1 VTTNLLTKGLI
12 ADVITP
18 FSSSGEV
25 DFDALRTEVKLLD
38 RSPVN
43 GLCVGGVLSGLEGVL
58 PEELSAVTSAVRSAS
73 KKPLFAVVL
82 PDTTQEA
89 LEMTRAVAEAGAEAV
104 LVAQPHYLSL
114 PSEEGLVEMFA
125 DVKRA
130 TKIPVLLADCFP
142 GGIVG
147 LATTKTL
154 ASKHL
159 VEGVWQAA
167 DVHILVDLLY
177 SQLGVPVYSGVED
190 LHYVAYVLGA
200 QGVISDLAAAF
211 PAEASGLYDAFA
223 AGKHADATPRHE
235 RLVRLWRALG
245 RGPEA
250 EGRVRSAIEA
260 QGRKVGPAPSPY
272 NKIPAGASGEVRTA
286 IGHEGLQLV

>member
-1 VTTNLLTKGLI
+1 LLTKGLI
-12 ADVITP
+12 ADIITP

-25 DFDALRTEVKLLD
+25 DFDVLRTEVKLLD
-38 RSPVN
+38 RSAVN

-89 LEMTRAVAEAGAEAV
+89 LEMTRAVAEAGADAV

-130 TKIPVLLADCFP
+130 TKIPVLLADSFP
-142 GGIVG
+142 GGMVG

-159 VEGVWQAA
+159 VDGVWQAA

-200 QGVISDLAAAF
+200 QGVISDLATAF
-211 PAEASGLYDAFA
+211 PAEASGLYNAFA
-223 AGKHADATPRHE
+223 AGNHADATPRHE

-250 EGRVRSAIEA
+250 EGRVRLALEA
-260 QGRKVGPAPSPY
+260 QSRKVGPAPSPY

-286 IGHEGLQLV
+286 IGHEGLQLA

>member
-1 VTTNLLTKGLI
+1 MTTNLAKGLI
-12 ADVITP
+12 ADIITP
-18 FSSSGEV
+18 FTSSGEV
-25 DFDALRTEVKLLD
+25 DFDALRKEVKLLD
-38 RSPVN
+38 GSAVN
-43 GLCVGGVLSGLEGVL
+43 GLCVGGVLSGMEGML
-58 PEELSAVTSAVRSAS
+58 PEELSAVTSAVRGAT
-73 KKPLFAVVL
+73 KRPLFAVVL

-89 LEMTRAVAEAGAEAV
+89 LEMTRAVVEAGADSV

-125 DVKRA
+125 EVRKA
-130 TKIPVLLADCFP
+130 TKVPLLLADCFP

-159 VEGVWQAA
+159 VDGVLQAA
-167 DVHILVDLLY
+167 DVHILIDLLY
-177 SQLGVPVYSGVED
+177 SRLGVPVYSGVED

-200 QGVISDLAAAF
+200 QGVISDLATAF
-211 PAEASGLYDAFA
+211 PAEASGLFDAFTA
-223 AGKHADATPRHE
+223 ENRADATLRHQ

-245 RGPEA
+245 RGPES
-250 EGRVRSAIEA
+250 EGRVRSALEA

>member
-1 VTTNLLTKGLI
+1 MTTNLTKGLI
-12 ADVITP
+12 ADIITA
-18 FSSSGEV
+18 FSYSGEI
-25 DFDALRTEVKLLD
+25 DFDALRKEVKLLD
-38 RSPVN
+38 SSAVN
-43 GLCVGGVLSGLEGVL
+43 GLCIGGVLSGLEGVL
-58 PEELSAVTSAVRSAS
+58 PEELSAVTSAVRGAS
-73 KKPLFAVVL
+73 KKQLFAVVL

-89 LEMTRAVAEAGAEAV
+89 LEMTRAVVDAGADAV

-125 DVKRA
+125 DVKRT
-130 TKIPVLLADCFP
+130 TKVPVLLADCFP

-154 ASKHL
+154 ASKRL
-159 VEGVWQAA
+159 VDGVLQAA

-177 SQLGVPVYSGVED
+177 SKLGVPVYSGVED

-200 QGVISDLAAAF
+200 QGVISDLATAF
-211 PAEASGLYDAFA
+211 PAEASGLYNAFA
-223 AGKHADATPRHE
+223 TGKHADATPRHE

-245 RGPEA
+245 HGPES
-250 EGRVRSAIEA
+250 EGRVRSALEA

-286 IGHEGLQLV
+286 IGHEGLQLA

>member
-1 VTTNLLTKGLI
+1 VTTNLTKGLI
-12 ADVITP
+12 ADIITP
-18 FSSSGEV
+18 FTSSGEV
-25 DFDALRTEVKLLD
+25 DFDALRKEVKLLD
-38 RSPVN
+38 SSPVN
-43 GLCVGGVLSGLEGVL
+43 GLCVGGVLSGLEGML
-58 PEELSAVTSAVRSAS
+58 PEELSAVTSAVRGAT
-73 KKPLFAVVL
+73 KKALFAVVL

-89 LEMTRAVAEAGAEAV
+89 LEMTRAVVAAGAEAV

-114 PSEEGLVEMFA
+114 PTEDGLVEMFA

-130 TKIPVLLADCFP
+130 TKVPVLLADCFP

-154 ASKHL
+154 CSKRL
-159 VEGVWQAA
+159 VDGVLQAA

-177 SQLGVPVYSGVED
+177 SKLGVPVYSGVED

-200 QGVISDLAAAF
+200 QGVISDLATAF
-211 PAEASGLYDAFA
+211 PAEASGLYNAFA

-235 RLVRLWRALG
+235 RLVRLWRAVG
-245 RGPEA
+245 RGPES

-272 NKIPAGASGEVRTA
+272 NKIPAGAGGEVRTA
-286 IGHEGLQLV
+286 IGHEGLQLA

>member
-1 VTTNLLTKGLI
+1 MNTNLTKGLI
-12 ADVITP
+12 ADIITP
-18 FSSSGEV
+18 FSANAEV
-25 DFDALRTEVKLLD
+25 DFDALRKEVKLLD
-38 RSPVN
+38 GSGVN
-43 GLCVGGVLSGLEGVL
+43 GICVGGVLSGMEGML
-58 PEELSAVTSAVRSAS
+58 PEELSAITSAVRGAT

-89 LEMTRAVAEAGAEAV
+89 LEMTRAVVEAGAETV

-125 DVKRA
+125 EVRKT
-130 TKIPVLLADCFP
+130 TKVPLLLADCFV

-147 LATTKTL
+147 LATAKTL
-154 ASKHL
+154 ANKRL
-159 VEGVWQAA
+159 VDGVWQAA

-177 SQLGVPVYSGVED
+177 SNLGVPVYSGVED

-200 QGVISDLAAAF
+200 QGVISDLATAF
-211 PAEASGLYDAFA
+211 PAEASGVFSAFA
-223 AGKHADATPRHE
+223 AGNRTDATLRHE

-245 RGPEA
+245 HGPES
-250 EGRVRSAIEA
+250 EGRVRSALEA

-272 NKIPAGASGEVRTA
+272 NKIPAGASAEVRTA